1 MPVSLTA
8 LADKIGIQRR
18 KVAECQSARESLL
31 KSFEELSSKYDD
43 AQAALESWKEGDA
56 ESRESLASKVN
67 SAREEMQSA
76 RKKVVASADAVNS
89 AIELRNELEADYRMA
104 EDHNRLDSSL
114 SESGGRHSGGSAGNG
129 SGGLQS
135 SGGTSDR
142 ARIHVLPPTA
152 EQVDNDLG
160 VFLQCSMI
168 AQLDRMSPE
177 QTVQMATN
185 HFGNERVGN
194 ILTSAMQA
202 NTHASGGSLISGVFL
217 PRVIELLSAMAI
229 MRASGVPTVPL
240 DDGSLTIPTITG
252 GSNSY
257 YIGEGADATPSE
269 ITTGDMKLVA
279 KEMVTLVPASEK
291 LIRSPSAGAANIIRN
306 DILRSAALCEDLFFI
321 RGVKSGAGPTGMR
334 YLAPTSHILTMTATP
349 DLVKVTND
357 LARLELAL
365 MAANV
370 GMTNVHWAMAPRT
383 FIYLSTLR
391 DGNGNFAFPE
401 TANMMLRGKPVHITT
416 QIPVNLSTN
425 QSEVYLYD
433 AAELVIGD
441 APTISMEASNVAAYQ
456 NGATVVAAF
465 SKRQVVTRLVIEN
478 DFGARHNEA
487 IAVLTGVTWGVPA

>member
-1 MPVSLTA
+1 MSVSLTA

-56 ESRESLASKVN
+56 ESRESLAGKVN
-67 SAREEMQSA
+67 SAREELQST
-76 RKKVVASADAVNS
+76 RKKVVAAADAVNS

-114 SESGGRHSGGSAGNG
+114 SESGGRHSGSGSA
-129 SGGLQS
+129 GGLQS

-142 ARIHVLPPTA
+142 ARIHALPPTA

-240 DDGSLTIPTITG
+240 DDGSLTIPMITG

-321 RGVKSGAGPTGMR
+321 RGIDSGAGPTGMR
-334 YLAPTSHILTMTATP
+334 YLAPTANILTMTATP

-357 LARLELAL
+357 LSRLEFAL

-383 FIYLSTLR
+383 FVYISTLR
-391 DGNGNFAFPE
+391 DGNNNLAFPE

-416 QIPVNLSTN
+416 QIPVTLSTN

-456 NGATVVAAF
+456 NGASVVAAF
-465 SKRQVVTRLVIEN
+465 SRRQVVTRLVIEN
-478 DFGARHNEA
+478 DFGARHKEA
-487 IAVLTGVTWGVPA
+487 IAVLTGVTWGV